1 MTKELIRIQHKFNS
15 SQAKTPSAAKASEP
29 QFEDKIEQSQAVNME
44 SNLNLKSADNV
55 EQVNAAV
62 TQNEVP
68 KTVDGKK
75 DRGTSFK
82 VLTKGDITR
91 FEEIV
96 GAANVI
102 QDNDEIGPFVQDFT
116 KKYTGIGSVVL
127 TPGTTEEI
135 SECLKYCNEQ
145 RIAVVPQGGNTGLVG
160 GSVPLHD
167 EVVISTKKMNQV
179 LRFDDAQGTLYCE
192 AGCILETLQ
201 DYAKDLGYMMPLD
214 LGAKGSCQI
223 GGNLATNAGG
233 IKFIKQ
239 GSMHANCVGLEVV
252 LADGTIVNQ
261 MNPHETLPV
270 GYDMKQLFVG
280 SEGTL
285 GFITKCAIFCPPY
298 PKNRQVCLLASN
310 DYE

>member
-1 MTKELIRIQHKFNS
+1 
-15 SQAKTPSAAKASEP
+15 
-29 QFEDKIEQSQAVNME
+29 
-44 SNLNLKSADNV
+44 
-55 EQVNAAV
+55 
-62 TQNEVP
+62 
-68 KTVDGKK
+68 
-75 DRGTSFK
+75 
-82 VLTKGDITR
+82 
-91 FEEIV
+91 
-96 GAANVI
+96 
-102 QDNDEIGPFVQDFT
+102 
-116 KKYTGIGSVVL
+116 
-127 TPGTTEEI
+127 
-135 SECLKYCNEQ
+135 
-145 RIAVVPQGGNTGLVG
+145 
-160 GSVPLHD
+160 
-167 EVVISTKKMNQV
+167 
-179 LRFDDAQGTLYCE
+179 
-192 AGCILETLQ
+192 
-201 DYAKDLGYMMPLD
+201 MPLD

-310 DYE
+310 DYEQILKCLQISKKELMTSLSAVEFMDWESASIAMDYLEIENPLSDEYKFYILIEMSGNSQEELMQEQMLDLLEKLEDHYEDGVMCDSETQKD